1 MKELNPLL
9 RSLLFIIGGDIAIEI
24 GIELLNSED
33 QDITDEDIT
42 ENILARIKSEG
53 RDVDFEPD
61 DTEKLKLN
69 TVRKTLYKLYG
80 EKLAQ
85 FRRIRDKSTG
95 WFIYYWWH
103 EFDLLE
109 EILLEKKKLVEEKL
123 RERLEFEQNNYFFI
137 CNECVNNNIKYNF
150 EDAFEMNFRCPDCGG
165 ALIAQENDDLI
176 NFLKEKI
183 ARLEKFDLTVDSV
196 KK

>member
-1 MKELNPLL
+1 M
-9 RSLLFIIGGDIAIEI
+9 
-24 GIELLNSED
+24 NSED
-33 QDITDEDIT
+33 EDITDEDIT
-42 ENILARIKSEG
+42 ESIKDRVESEG

-61 DTEKLKLN
+61 DAEILKLN
-69 TVRKTLYKLYG
+69 TVRKTLYKLYS

-103 EFDLLE
+103 EFDLIE

-137 CNECVNNNIKYNF
+137 CDNCINTNTKYNF

-165 ALIAQENDDLI
+165 ALKAQENDDLI
-176 NFLKEKI
+176 QFLKEKI
-183 ARLEKFDLTVDSV
+183 ARLEKFDLTTDSG
-196 KK
+196 KKQIR